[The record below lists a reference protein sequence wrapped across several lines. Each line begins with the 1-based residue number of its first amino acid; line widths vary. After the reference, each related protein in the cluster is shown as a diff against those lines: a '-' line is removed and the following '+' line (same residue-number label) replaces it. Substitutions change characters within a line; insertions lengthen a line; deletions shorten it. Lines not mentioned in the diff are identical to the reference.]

1 MSICPS
7 FTRPCDVL
15 DFCGILE
22 GKVFM
27 IYISVPAI
35 YTLDCSHT
43 LPLIYAFVLA
53 RACLNAC
60 GFFLPFVFFVMFPC
74 IDSR

>member
-1 MSICPS
+1 MSICPA

-22 GKVFM
+22 GEVFM

-35 YTLDCSHT
+35 YALDCSHT

-53 RACLNAC
+53 LACLIAC
-60 GFFLPFVFFVMFPC
+60 GLLVPFVFL
-74 IDSR
+74 